1 MSERTQRPGALA
13 GTALEG
19 AYQLTRLVG
28 EGGMGAVYEG
38 LQISLNRRVAVK
50 VMARELAGSPEAL
63 ARFRREVHITTRLAH
78 PHIVQVLDVGSTPEG
93 LPFLVMEYL
102 EGEDLERRLRRV
114 RRLPL
119 PRVMHVVRQ
128 AVSALAATHRKGIVH
143 RDLKPGNIFL
153 LEAEGIS
160 DFVKVVDFGI
170 SKSDS
175 AGAAITDQS
184 MMLGTPK
191 YMAPEQVVG
200 KSRKVDHRADQW
212 ALACIAWEAL
222 AGREPFRGRDVT
234 ALLYQV
240 VHGEPPSLLAEAPE
254 VPPAVEEVLRKALS
268 RKPGERYPQIA
279 AFWTALSAAAEPELS
294 TVTSTA
300 PVVQPS
306 PVLQRA
312 AAPLRSATQWM
323 QRRLVKPPPTPPK
336 AGMMALTRAL
346 GKRALDELI
355 PRRKEAARR
364 KEVAARRRKR
374 LVRRVTF
381 LVAIGAGLALGVVV
395 VRAGVPLHWPP
406 RLPAAASAR

>member
-1 MSERTQRPGALA
+1 MAERHQRPGALV
-13 GTALEG
+13 GMALEG

-38 LQISLNRRVAVK
+38 QQISLNRRVAVK
-50 VMARELAGSPEAL
+50 VMARDLAGSPEAL
-63 ARFRREVHITTRLAH
+63 ARFRREVHITTRLCH

-102 EGEDLERRLRRV
+102 EGEDLERRLKRV
-114 RRLPL
+114 HRLPL

-128 AVSALAATHRKGIVH
+128 AVSALSATHRKGIVH

-175 AGAAITDQS
+175 TGAAITDQS

-212 ALACIAWEAL
+212 ALGCIAWEAL

-240 VHGEPPSLLAEAPE
+240 VHGDPPSLVEEVPE
-254 VPPAVEEVLRKALS
+254 IPPAVEAVLRRALA
-268 RKPGERYPQIA
+268 RKPADRYPHIA
-279 AFWTALSAAAEPELS
+279 AFWSALSAAAAEHVPEVEPSVVARS
-294 TVTSTA
+294 TPPLVARST
-300 PVVQPS
+300 PPL
-306 PVLQRA
+306 PERLRA
-312 AAPLRSATQWM
+312 ATQWM
-323 QRRLVKPPPTPPK
+323 RRERKPPPK
-336 AGMMALTRAL
+336 VGMMALTRAL
-346 GKRALDELI
+346 GKRALDELL
-355 PRRKEAARR
+355 PSRKEAARR
-364 KEVAARRRKR
+364 KKRRTRRLMFAA
-374 LVRRVTF
+374 
-381 LVAIGAGLALGVVV
+381 AIGATVMVAAVVM
-395 VRAGVPLHWPP
+395 VRAGVPLWLA
-406 RLPAAASAR
+406 RLPPAAAAR